1 MDFDPSQIRKGL
13 IGAVVLLGTARIA
26 FPHLARSTGERL
38 LFDAL
43 AVLVGGG
50 LIVFGFILLRRKRL
64 LENVPTSRIRSVAM
78 GFAELLGNAKN
89 RTPLVAPYSGIPC
102 VYYRYLLEEERQRSR
117 GGREWTTLEQ
127 GASSDP
133 FYLQDE
139 TGTLLVDPAG
149 AETVLER
156 SYRQIERGEGWL
168 GRRKRS
174 SEWWIVAGQKLFVAG
189 TVRRLRDAVLE
200 RRAAL
205 GDRLRTLKHDK
216 ERMKAFDADH
226 DGQIGTEE
234 WGNAVRSVQDELVR
248 EEAAAPPEPAEETIG
263 IGEGSDETTFVIA
276 ARGEKSLLLR
286 LRLEV
291 AGSLVGGAV
300 AVVVFS
306 ISLLS
311 RAGLLRGGF
320 VFPW

>member
-1 MDFDPSQIRKGL
+1 M
-13 IGAVVLLGTARIA
+13 
-26 FPHLARSTGERL
+26 
-38 LFDAL
+38 
-43 AVLVGGG
+43 
-50 LIVFGFILLRRKRL
+50 
-64 LENVPTSRIRSVAM
+64 
-78 GFAELLGNAKN
+78 
-89 RTPLVAPYSGIPC
+89 
-102 VYYRYLLEEERQRSR
+102 
-117 GGREWTTLEQ
+117 
-127 GASSDP
+127 
-133 FYLQDE
+133 
-139 TGTLLVDPAG
+139 
-149 AETVLER
+149 LER
-156 SYRQIERGEGWL
+156 SYRQIERDEGWL
-168 GRRKRS
+168 GRRKRY
-174 SEWWIVAGQKLFVAG
+174 SEWWIVTGQKLFVAG

-205 GDRLRTLKHDK
+205 GDRLRTLKHDP

-226 DGQIGTEE
+226 DGQISTEE
-234 WGNAVRSVQDELVR
+234 WGNAVRSVQDDLVR
-248 EEAAAPPEPAEETIG
+248 EDAAAPQEPTEDTVAIG
-263 IGEGSDETTFVIA
+263 KGSDETTFVIA